1 MENDGECYLQGFL
14 EGRFSSLTTL
24 MLSPS
29 LVVILFSAPGNQA
42 KKILLEVHPCG
53 TELPA
58 YSSHNSVH
66 RLFKIFILKSFNVFN
81 TYKNPYSIE
90 TNYF

>member
-1 MENDGECYLQGFL
+1 
-14 EGRFSSLTTL
+14 

-29 LVVILFSAPGNQA
+29 LVVIPFSALGNQA
-42 KKILLEVHPCG
+42 KKIILEVHPCG

-58 YSSHNSVH
+58 YSLHNSVH

-81 TYKNPYSIE
+81 TYKKPYSIE
-90 TNYF
+90 RDYF